1 MISILILVFGCIVF
15 NYLSHT
21 YIKAEF
27 KKMDPMPA
35 KMGVYYKG
43 YKLGTTTKLKIS
55 KDFKTTY
62 LYIKLNQN
70 GLHLPKNISAKIKN
84 YNKDIKYVDIIYP
97 PAPMIRYIK
106 TGDVI
111 QGESSFTIS
120 GISDINQAHL
130 DDLSEKGGS
139 LLSSATKT
147 TDALTELFS
156 LVTDILKENRKN
168 IYDSTT
174 HLNKGMANLEFS
186 TNNLKNMTQKID
198 NGITEQ
204 NIKNS
209 SSNIE
214 EMTSNFAN
222 SSKNFISITGNFNKS
237 SSDFSVLVPKLSTLI
252 DGVQLV
258 ICNINDIVTG
268 VKKTLQ
274 QRMGGARIIF
284 GKPMK

>member
-1 MISILILVFGCIVF
+1 
-15 NYLSHT
+15 
-21 YIKAEF
+21 
-27 KKMDPMPA
+27 MDPMPS

-62 LYIKLNQN
+62 LYIKLNQR

-84 YNKDIKYVDIIYP
+84 YDKDIKYVDIIYP
-97 PAPMIRYIK
+97 PAPMIRYIR
-106 TGDVI
+106 TGDI
-111 QGESSFTIS
+111 IKGESGFTIS

-147 TDALTELFS
+147 TDSLTELFT
-156 LVTDILKENRKN
+156 LVTDILKENREN
-168 IYDSTT
+168 IFASTT
-174 HLNKGMANLEFS
+174 HLKNGMANLEIS
-186 TNNLKNMTQKID
+186 TKNLKNMTQKVD

-214 EMTSNFAN
+214 QMTSNFAN
-222 SSKNFISITGNFNKS
+222 SSKEFISISGNFNKS

-258 ICNINDIVTG
+258 VCNVNDIVVG

-274 QRMGGARIIF
+274 QRLGGARIIF